1 MTMTEYQVS
10 VHYSEGTVLYLEA
23 DSPEQAKEKAE
34 SILLDNAS
42 VDYPKEYAPNVVH
55 RDYMVVE
62 CEEWQGG

>member
-1 MTMTEYQVS
+1 MTEYQVS
-10 VHYSEGTVLYLEA
+10 VHYNEGTVLYLEA

-42 VDYPKEYAPNVVH
+42 VDYPKEYVPNVVH
-55 RDYMVVE
+55 RDYMVVD

>member
-1 MTMTEYQVS
+1 MTTEYKVS
-10 VHYSEGTVLYLEA
+10 VHYDEGTILYLEA

-42 VDYPKEYAPNVVH
+42 VDYPKECVPDVVH
-55 RDYMVVE
+55 RGYMVVD